1 MKRIVFLI
9 VLCFELC
16 ATPISKAQEE
26 QVGLRLIAVKTS
38 AEAASLRLRIQGGA
52 SFEELAKA
60 HSIGPSASTGGFI
73 GLMRPSDLRREFQT
87 ALEGVKPGQ
96 ISAVTSVDGEFLL
109 LERLSLEESGWIVS
123 NDAGVEAFDAGRYDA
138 AVQSFRQALQYAEK
152 LTPADYRL
160 EDSLHGL
167 AESYRLQK
175 QYSEAEPVYRRY
187 LAVHWGGPS
196 APDVLDRFSAV
207 VALAYFRDMQF
218 SDTLRKFEE
227 ALNRAPLAEEV
238 YQGMAGIL
246 FKAQLMPEAEAVMA
260 RAAALFP
267 ASKDV
272 QYYQSQLYRASLNPR
287 KALELFERLS
297 RMKSPADLDADLD
310 RLQQSIVY
318 QKIGSIRAELVEFD
332 EAASAY
338 KKALEIL
345 PTSAE
350 SRLGLGDVY
359 LQQGKPEEALAE
371 YNRVAQ
377 TDPKNVAANFR
388 VADTSLRIGRFDA
401 AATAAARV
409 LSIDPTHRRAHY
421 VLATALVRTGEK
433 ENAEKELELYRK
445 LEAET
450 RSDIDRSRDIIV
462 LNRGAAAKLLE
473 GRTEEAVGLFLK
485 AIETYPDSPAH
496 YLNLGTAQSKLGRHK
511 DAVET
516 FQKMLNLGMTDNFM
530 VYRNLSQE
538 YELLGDMEASRRHR
552 VVYLQNLDVA
562 LRETLESNL
571 E

>member
-16 ATPISKAQEE
+16 AAPISTSQEE
-26 QVGLRLIAVKTS
+26 QVGLRLIAVRTP
-38 AEAASLRLRIQGGA
+38 AEAASLRLRIQAGV

-60 HSIGPSASTGGFI
+60 HSIAPSASTGGFI
-73 GLMRPSDLRREFQT
+73 GFLRPSDLRPEFQT

-109 LERLSLEESGWIVS
+109 LQRLSLEESGWIVS
-123 NDAGVEAFDAGRYDA
+123 NDAGVQAFDAGRYDA
-138 AVQSFRQALQYAEK
+138 AAQSFQQALQYAEK

-175 QYSEAEPVYRRY
+175 KYSEAEPVYRRY

-207 VALAYFRDMQF
+207 LALAYFRDSQF

-227 ALNRAPLAEEV
+227 ALDRAPLAEEV
-238 YQGMAGIL
+238 YQGMSGIL

-272 QYYQSQLYRASLNPR
+272 QYYQAQLYRSSLNPR
-287 KALELFERLS
+287 KALDLFERLS
-297 RMKSPADLDADLD
+297 RMKSAAGVDPDLD
-310 RLQQSIVY
+310 RLQQSIAY

-345 PTSAE
+345 PTSPE

-377 TDPKNVAANFR
+377 TDPKSVAAHFR

-409 LSIDPTHRRAHY
+409 LSIDPGHRRAHY

-445 LEAET
+445 LEAEA
-450 RSDIDRSRDIIV
+450 RSEIDRSRDIVV

-473 GRTEEAVGLFLK
+473 GRNEEAVGLFLK
-485 AIETYPDSPAH
+485 AIEAYPDSPTH

-516 FQKMLNLGMTDNFM
+516 FQKMLSVGMTDNFM